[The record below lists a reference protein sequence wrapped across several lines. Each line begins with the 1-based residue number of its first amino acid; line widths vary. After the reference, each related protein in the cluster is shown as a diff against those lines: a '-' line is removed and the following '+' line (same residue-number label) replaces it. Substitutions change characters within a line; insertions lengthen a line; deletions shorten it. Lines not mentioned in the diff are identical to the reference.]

1 MENSMEEWGM
11 VESQQELDYEGSTEI
26 QRSDSFLF
34 VPSERRENKLEPIIK
49 EMENSYKRL
58 ERVLAAFNRIKWLS
72 YT

>member
-1 MENSMEEWGM
+1 MEEWGM

-58 ERVLAAFNRIKWLS
+58 ERVLAAFNRIK
-72 YT
+72 